1 LLYTIFA
8 VLPILSIFLL
18 LVIAQQPARIAMPMV
33 YGITLISAGVIWK
46 VDPSVLAATSLRGIA
61 ISLEI
66 LYILF
71 GAMLLLQ
78 ILRQAGALNTIRNSL
93 LNISPDRRL
102 QVVIVAWL
110 FGSFIEGAAGFG
122 TPAVICVPLLVAIGF
137 PPLAAVMVALVIQST
152 PSTFGAV
159 GTPILVGIRNGLG
172 NSDLVTSYLTT
183 AGLSTTEFINAVTVK
198 AAFIHACLGLF
209 IPLILVLILTLLFS
223 EKPDWRS
230 AFSEWKFLLFSGAA
244 FVIPYFFTARLI
256 GPEFPA
262 LVGGMVG
269 LFLVISA
276 TRQGWFPIQRS
287 WQFPPRSEWPES
299 WISQEYQGEART
311 AKSVSPGLAWL
322 PYGLVAGLLL
332 LSRLQFLPLKN
343 VLLSVDLRW
352 EQVLGT
358 HIDISSTPLYLPP
371 TIFIVVVAISIF
383 MFRLSAKA
391 CQKAFFQ
398 AGQQLLS
405 AVIPLMG
412 AVAMAQVF
420 IGTGSNQLDLA
431 SMPVY
436 LADQAAAIFTQT
448 WSWLA
453 STIGLIGAF
462 ISGSVTLSNLMFSL
476 FQFGVAEQTRLPADV
491 ILALQ
496 TVGASAGN
504 MICVANVVAAAA
516 TVAMI
521 GREGVLIRRLLLPTA
536 YYAIGAALIGYFLL

>member
-1 LLYTIFA
+1 M
-8 VLPILSIFLL
+8 PI
-18 LVIAQQPARIAMPMV
+18 V

-46 VDPSVLAATSLRGIA
+46 VSPSVLAATSLRGIV

-78 ILRQAGALNTIRNSL
+78 MLRQAGALNTIRNSL

-172 NSDLVTSYLTT
+172 NSALVTSYLET
-183 AGLSTTEFINAVTVK
+183 AGLSTTEFINAITVK

-343 VLLSVDLRW
+343 ILLSVDLGW
-352 EQVLGT
+352 EQVLGSN
-358 HIDISSTPLYLPP
+358 IDISSTPLYLPP

-405 AVIPLMG
+405 AVIPLMA

-420 IGTGSNQLDLA
+420 IGTGTNQLDLA

-453 STIGLIGAF
+453 SSIGLIGAF

-536 YYAIGAALIGYFLL
+536 YYAIGAAFIGYFLL